1 MNGAVWLARRRQLA
15 FRQTSD
21 KGYVYC
27 QVTISLNVCI
37 RVGFA
42 SWDDAA
48 EVAIERAVRQQ
59 HESLP

>member
-1 MNGAVWLARRRQLA
+1 MNGAVWLARGRQLA
-15 FRQTSD
+15 FRQTTD

-27 QVTISLNVCI
+27 QLTISLKICI
-37 RVGFA
+37 RYGFA

-48 EVAIERAVRQQ
+48 EVAIEHAVRQQ